1 MSPAALLCPSGTVQ
15 SLCQTTAS
23 ASKIW
28 QAKRSVSSGS
38 GLRRAS
44 AESQI
49 EGASL
54 KSSLPSSVYESR
66 RRVGVRH
73 VARSGSSRRV
83 FTAAVEGSVA
93 VEEPST
99 EAEVVETPEST
110 TTEAVAEPEQDST
123 PAAAPQR
130 RGGKSKPRG
139 NARSKR
145 EDATVPV
152 EALVQGAVFT
162 GKVTTIQPFGAFV
175 NFGAFTDGLVHISKL
190 SSGYVSNVGDIVSV
204 GQEVQ
209 VTVIDVD
216 NTAGRIAL
224 SMAEKEERTEG
235 SGRQGG
241 EVGGDKSRLQE
252 GNGGRP
258 VNKGKSAGRGNQSNR
273 RDEPKKPQT
282 KLVKGQVVEG
292 TVKNTARGGVYVI
305 LPEEEEAFLKYSEV
319 PGGENMAPESGLQAG
334 QKITATVLRID
345 RGKITLS
352 MKPVVDI
359 KSVNSSINKGAGGGA
374 TNPFE
379 IAFRA
384 MDLIPEPV
392 VEPPVEETVEEAPAA
407 ETEQSNTAAVAD
419 VAEEITED
427 MESVQINEKSEQVAP
442 IVDDPTPA
450 PPAAELSEETKPEEV
465 PAEVTAEVPAPEIVE
480 EEVEEVV
487 ETPAAEAAVSAPV
500 EESAE
505 EITETPA
512 AEAAIPSPVEE
523 KAEEVVE
530 APPAEAAIGA
540 PAEEKVE
547 EVTETPAAEAAI
559 PAPVEEKVEEVVET
573 PAAEAAI
580 PSPVEE
586 KAEEVVATPA
596 AEAAIPAAAEEVKVE
611 EVVETPAAEA
621 AIPAAA
627 EEEKV
632 EEVVETPAAETAI
645 PSPVEEK
652 VEEVIET
659 PAVEA
664 AIPASV
670 EEKVEDVVETPAAEA
685 AIPAP
690 VEEKVEEV
698 IETPAAE
705 ASIPEAVEEKVEE
718 VTETPAAEAAIPE
731 AVEEKVEE
739 VIETPAAAAAI
750 PAPVEEK
757 VEEVIDTPVA
767 EAAIPTPVE
776 EKVEEVIET
785 PAAEAAI
792 PAPVEEK
799 VEEVVEPPAAEA
811 ATPAPVEEK
820 VEELVQTPEAA
831 IPEAVEEKVEE
842 VVETPAA
849 EAAIPSPVEEKVEE
863 AVETPA
869 AEAVIPETV
878 EEKVEEVTETPAV
891 EAASPAPVEEQ
902 TKELEAPKQEVT
914 ASAAAVEEKKGGISA
929 ALVKKLR
936 DETGAGMMD
945 CKKALTECKGDF
957 DSARDALR
965 KKGLASADKKASR
978 IASEGLIGS
987 YIHDSRIGVLVEVN
1001 CETDFVA
1008 RGPVF
1013 KQLVSDI
1020 GMQVV
1025 ACPQVKYVAVED
1037 IPAEIVNKETEL
1049 EMQREDL
1056 VNKPEAVRAKI
1067 VEGRVSKRM
1076 NESVLLEQPYIRDDS
1091 ILVKDLVKQTV
1102 ATVGE
1107 NIKVRRFERYTLGEG
1122 LDKKSEDFAAEVAAQ
1137 TAQTVEAPKV
1147 EEKPAKVDSVEEA
1160 SPKVAVSAGAVEE
1173 ASPKVAVS
1181 AGAVKELRN
1190 STGAGMMDCKKA
1202 LAATGN
1208 DMEKAVEFL
1217 RKKGL
1222 ASADKKASRLASEG
1236 LVGSY
1241 VHNGVI
1247 GVMVEINCETDFVAR
1262 SEKFKELVNNVA
1274 MQIAA
1279 CPLVTAVSIEDV
1291 PASFVEEERAIELG
1305 KEDLANK
1312 PEAVRARI
1320 VEGRLNKRLSELALL
1335 EQPFIKDD
1343 TKLMKDVIKET
1354 VAALGENIQVRR
1366 FCRFNLGEGI
1376 EKKVVDF
1383 AAEVA
1388 AQTGQTS

>member
-547 EVTETPAAEAAI
+547 EVTETPA
-559 PAPVEEKVEEVVET
+559 
-573 PAAEAAI
+573 
-580 PSPVEE
+580 
-586 KAEEVVATPA
+586 
-596 AEAAIPAAAEEVKVE
+596 
-611 EVVETPAAEA
+611 
-621 AIPAAA
+621 
-627 EEEKV
+627 
-632 EEVVETPAAETAI
+632 
-645 PSPVEEK
+645 
-652 VEEVIET
+652 
-659 PAVEA
+659 
-664 AIPASV
+664 
-670 EEKVEDVVETPAAEA
+670 
-685 AIPAP
+685 
-690 VEEKVEEV
+690 
-698 IETPAAE
+698 
-705 ASIPEAVEEKVEE
+705 
-718 VTETPAAEAAIPE
+718 
-731 AVEEKVEE
+731 
-739 VIETPAAAAAI
+739 
-750 PAPVEEK
+750 
-757 VEEVIDTPVA
+757 
-767 EAAIPTPVE
+767 
-776 EKVEEVIET
+776 
-785 PAAEAAI
+785 
-792 PAPVEEK
+792 
-799 VEEVVEPPAAEA
+799 
-811 ATPAPVEEK
+811 
-820 VEELVQTPEAA
+820 
-831 IPEAVEEKVEE
+831 
-842 VVETPAA
+842 
-849 EAAIPSPVEEKVEE
+849 
-863 AVETPA
+863 
-869 AEAVIPETV
+869 
-878 EEKVEEVTETPAV
+878 V

-1137 TAQTVEAPKV
+1137 TAQTVEAPKCLQ
-1147 EEKPAKVDSVEEA
+1147 EQ
-1160 SPKVAVSAGAVEE
+1160 
-1173 ASPKVAVS
+1173 
-1181 AGAVKELRN
+1181 
-1190 STGAGMMDCKKA
+1190 
-1202 LAATGN
+1202 
-1208 DMEKAVEFL
+1208 
-1217 RKKGL
+1217 
-1222 ASADKKASRLASEG
+1222 SRS
-1236 LVGSY
+1236 
-1241 VHNGVI
+1241 
-1247 GVMVEINCETDFVAR
+1247 
-1262 SEKFKELVNNVA
+1262 
-1274 MQIAA
+1274 
-1279 CPLVTAVSIEDV
+1279 
-1291 PASFVEEERAIELG
+1291 
-1305 KEDLANK
+1305 
-1312 PEAVRARI
+1312 
-1320 VEGRLNKRLSELALL
+1320 
-1335 EQPFIKDD
+1335 
-1343 TKLMKDVIKET
+1343 
-1354 VAALGENIQVRR
+1354 
-1366 FCRFNLGEGI
+1366 
-1376 EKKVVDF
+1376 
-1383 AAEVA
+1383 
-1388 AQTGQTS
+1388 

>member
-547 EVTETPAAEAAI
+547 EVTETPA
-559 PAPVEEKVEEVVET
+559 
-573 PAAEAAI
+573 
-580 PSPVEE
+580 
-586 KAEEVVATPA
+586 
-596 AEAAIPAAAEEVKVE
+596 
-611 EVVETPAAEA
+611 
-621 AIPAAA
+621 
-627 EEEKV
+627 
-632 EEVVETPAAETAI
+632 
-645 PSPVEEK
+645 
-652 VEEVIET
+652 
-659 PAVEA
+659 
-664 AIPASV
+664 
-670 EEKVEDVVETPAAEA
+670 
-685 AIPAP
+685 
-690 VEEKVEEV
+690 
-698 IETPAAE
+698 
-705 ASIPEAVEEKVEE
+705 
-718 VTETPAAEAAIPE
+718 
-731 AVEEKVEE
+731 
-739 VIETPAAAAAI
+739 
-750 PAPVEEK
+750 
-757 VEEVIDTPVA
+757 
-767 EAAIPTPVE
+767 
-776 EKVEEVIET
+776 
-785 PAAEAAI
+785 
-792 PAPVEEK
+792 
-799 VEEVVEPPAAEA
+799 
-811 ATPAPVEEK
+811 
-820 VEELVQTPEAA
+820 
-831 IPEAVEEKVEE
+831 
-842 VVETPAA
+842 
-849 EAAIPSPVEEKVEE
+849 
-863 AVETPA
+863 
-869 AEAVIPETV
+869 
-878 EEKVEEVTETPAV
+878 V

-1137 TAQTVEAPKV
+1137 TAQTVEAPK
-1147 EEKPAKVDSVEEA
+1147 EQ
-1160 SPKVAVSAGAVEE
+1160 
-1173 ASPKVAVS
+1173 
-1181 AGAVKELRN
+1181 
-1190 STGAGMMDCKKA
+1190 
-1202 LAATGN
+1202 
-1208 DMEKAVEFL
+1208 
-1217 RKKGL
+1217 
-1222 ASADKKASRLASEG
+1222 SRS
-1236 LVGSY
+1236 
-1241 VHNGVI
+1241 
-1247 GVMVEINCETDFVAR
+1247 
-1262 SEKFKELVNNVA
+1262 
-1274 MQIAA
+1274 
-1279 CPLVTAVSIEDV
+1279 
-1291 PASFVEEERAIELG
+1291 
-1305 KEDLANK
+1305 
-1312 PEAVRARI
+1312 
-1320 VEGRLNKRLSELALL
+1320 
-1335 EQPFIKDD
+1335 
-1343 TKLMKDVIKET
+1343 
-1354 VAALGENIQVRR
+1354 
-1366 FCRFNLGEGI
+1366 
-1376 EKKVVDF
+1376 
-1383 AAEVA
+1383 
-1388 AQTGQTS
+1388 

>member
-1 MSPAALLCPSGTVQ
+1 MAPAALLCPSGTVQ

-23 ASKIW
+23 SSKVW

-38 GLRRAS
+38 AFSRAS

-49 EGASL
+49 EGASV
-54 KSSLPSSVYESR
+54 KSSLPASVYESR
-66 RRVGVRH
+66 RRIGVRH
-73 VARSGSSRRV
+73 VVRSGSSRRV

-99 EAEVVETPEST
+99 EAEVVETSEST
-110 TTEAVAEPEQDST
+110 TPEAVAEPEQDSA

-130 RGGKSKPRG
+130 KGGKFRSRG
-139 NARSKR
+139 NSRSKR

-152 EALVQGAVFT
+152 EALVPGAVFT

-190 SSGYVSNVGDIVSV
+190 SSGYVSNVGDIVSL

-241 EVGGDKSRLQE
+241 EVGGDKSRFQE

-273 RDEPKKPQT
+273 REEPKKPQT

-359 KSVNSSINKGAGGGA
+359 KSVNNSINKGAGGGA

-384 MDLIPEPV
+384 MDLIPEPG
-392 VEPPVEETVEEAPAA
+392 VEPAVDETVEEAPAA
-407 ETEQSNTAAVAD
+407 KTEESTTAAVAD
-419 VAEEITED
+419 VAEEKTED
-427 MESVQINEKSEQVAP
+427 VEAVQTTETVEQAARV
-442 IVDDPTPA
+442 VDHPTPA
-450 PPAAELSEETKPEEV
+450 PPAAEMIEETKPEEV
-465 PAEVTAEVPAPEIVE
+465 PAEVTAEVAAPD
-480 EEVEEVV
+480 
-487 ETPAAEAAVSAPV
+487 T
-500 EESAE
+500 
-505 EITETPA
+505 
-512 AEAAIPSPVEE
+512 
-523 KAEEVVE
+523 
-530 APPAEAAIGA
+530 
-540 PAEEKVE
+540 
-547 EVTETPAAEAAI
+547 
-559 PAPVEEKVEEVVET
+559 
-573 PAAEAAI
+573 
-580 PSPVEE
+580 
-586 KAEEVVATPA
+586 
-596 AEAAIPAAAEEVKVE
+596 
-611 EVVETPAAEA
+611 
-621 AIPAAA
+621 
-627 EEEKV
+627 
-632 EEVVETPAAETAI
+632 
-645 PSPVEEK
+645 VEEK
-652 VEEVIET
+652 VEEVIEN
-659 PAVEA
+659 
-664 AIPASV
+664 
-670 EEKVEDVVETPAAEA
+670 PAAE
-685 AIPAP
+685 
-690 VEEKVEEV
+690 
-698 IETPAAE
+698 
-705 ASIPEAVEEKVEE
+705 
-718 VTETPAAEAAIPE
+718 
-731 AVEEKVEE
+731 
-739 VIETPAAAAAI
+739 AAAI
-750 PAPVEEK
+750 PAPVEENAEEVK
-757 VEEVIDTPVA
+757 EAPAVEASTPAPVEEMGEEVPET
-767 EAAIPTPVE
+767 VE

-792 PAPVEEK
+792 
-799 VEEVVEPPAAEA
+799 
-811 ATPAPVEEK
+811 T
-820 VEELVQTPEAA
+820 
-831 IPEAVEEKVEE
+831 
-842 VVETPAA
+842 
-849 EAAIPSPVEEKVEE
+849 
-863 AVETPA
+863 
-869 AEAVIPETV
+869 ETV
-878 EEKVEEVTETPAV
+878 EEKADEVAEIPAVEVSAPAPAEEEAEEATDTPAV

-902 TKELEAPKQEVT
+902 AEELQAPKQVVP
-914 ASAAAVEEKKGGISA
+914 AAAAAVEEKKGGISA
-929 ALVKKLR
+929 ALVKRLR

-945 CKKALTECKGDF
+945 CKKALSESQGDF

-978 IASEGLIGS
+978 IASEGLVGS

-1008 RGPVF
+1008 RGPAF
-1013 KQLVSDI
+1013 KQLVADL

-1025 ACPQVKYVAVED
+1025 ACPQVKYVSVED
-1037 IPAEIVNKETEL
+1037 IPAEVVNKEMEL

-1056 VNKPEAVRAKI
+1056 ANKPEAVRAKI

-1076 NESVLLEQPYIRDDS
+1076 NENVLLEQPYIRDDS

-1102 ATVGE
+1102 ATLGE

-1137 TAQTVEAPKV
+1137 TAQKVEARKP
-1147 EEKPAKVDSVEEA
+1147 EEKPAEANSVEEA
-1160 SPKVAVSAGAVEE
+1160 A
-1173 ASPKVAVS
+1173 PKVAVS
-1181 AGAVKELRN
+1181 AGAVKELRD

-1208 DMEKAVEFL
+1208 DLEKAVEFL

-1241 VHNGVI
+1241 VHNGII
-1247 GVMVEINCETDFVAR
+1247 GVLVEINCETDFVAR
-1262 SEKFKELVNNVA
+1262 SEKFKELVKDVA

-1279 CPLVTAVSIEDV
+1279 CPLVTAVSVEDV
-1291 PASFVEEERAIELG
+1291 PASFVEAERAIELG

-1320 VEGRLNKRLSELALL
+1320 VEGRLNKRLCELALL

-1343 TKLMKDVIKET
+1343 TKLIKDVVKET

-1366 FCRFNLGEGI
+1366 FTRFNLGEGI